1 MVAGVEKSLPA
12 GLALATGQR
21 AQAVEAPGDGRDEP
35 PFATAIGGNGPKQ
48 GRAGLVGAVRAAQPL
63 DRRVRAP
70 TGLEEIV
77 NAAALIWRVE
87 AGVVTPPRA
96 AGVGEDQDGLFA
108 AHDAVCLREVRARAA
123 PFAPL
128 TAVGK
133 IGREACR

>member
-1 MVAGVEKSLPA
+1 MVAGVEKSLPV

-77 NAAALIWRVE
+77 NAAALIGRVE

-96 AGVGEDQDGLFA
+96 RSEEHTSELQSLMRISYAVLGLKKK
-108 AHDAVCLREVRARAA
+108 
-123 PFAPL
+123 
-128 TAVGK
+128 T
-133 IGREACR
+133 